1 MCGIY
6 FSYSD
11 RRFPQSEQ
19 EVNLSMQKIKH
30 RGPDASGV
38 SIFPLEDAFVALGHR
53 RLSILDLNERSN
65 QPFHSERYA
74 LTYNGEIYNHLDL
87 RKNFLK
93 DFSFKTT
100 SDTETLI
107 CMIDKFGLDETL
119 KNLNGMFSF
128 SIYDKLNNEIHL
140 ARDRAGEKP
149 LYICCFE
156 GVFAASSDLITF
168 EDISSF
174 QKIICEKALMEYL
187 NFGYVPAPK
196 TIFKNIFKVPP
207 ATSISIKLDQ
217 LKLKNFDTFRDFCE
231 QDSVSLKEFWTLHEA
246 KTLDV
251 GIKYS
256 DVKQTLNQK
265 LSNAIKLQQLS
276 DVPLGCF
283 LSGGIDS
290 TLIASLMSKA
300 NKDTKTFTIGFEF
313 SEYDESIH
321 AEKIAKYLKTDHKT
335 VICSTK
341 ETQEIIKSLGKAY
354 TEPFADSSQIPTMMI
369 SKIASQDVKVVLTGD
384 CGDELFGGY
393 NRYIIAS
400 RYLKIFY
407 LLPYAIR
414 KVLLSILGSGG
425 KQLFEL
431 VFSTILK
438 GFFSGNLS
446 QRADK
451 AFEKIKHIDS
461 QYNYY
466 SSMIR
471 EWKSDDEILVNN
483 QPDCHYEDIFNE
495 FSTKGFIEKMMYTD
509 FKTYMV
515 DDILCKVDRAAMF
528 HSLETRVPFL
538 DKDVIEYAYS
548 IPEKFKIKGSNSK
561 IILKDLISNYLPR
574 ELIERPKQGFGVPI
588 SKWMQTDLN
597 KWTKEML
604 SKDINDTHGFFN
616 QQVVEKFLSEHL
628 EGKKNHEHKLW
639 SLIQFNSW
647 YVERYK

>member
-1 MCGIY
+1 
-6 FSYSD
+6 
-11 RRFPQSEQ
+11 
-19 EVNLSMQKIKH
+19 
-30 RGPDASGV
+30 
-38 SIFPLEDAFVALGHR
+38 
-53 RLSILDLNERSN
+53 
-65 QPFHSERYA
+65 
-74 LTYNGEIYNHLDL
+74 
-87 RKNFLK
+87 
-93 DFSFKTT
+93 
-100 SDTETLI
+100 
-107 CMIDKFGLDETL
+107 
-119 KNLNGMFSF
+119 
-128 SIYDKLNNEIHL
+128 
-140 ARDRAGEKP
+140 
-149 LYICCFE
+149 
-156 GVFAASSDLITF
+156 
-168 EDISSF
+168 
-174 QKIICEKALMEYL
+174 
-187 NFGYVPAPK
+187 
-196 TIFKNIFKVPP
+196 
-207 ATSISIKLDQ
+207 
-217 LKLKNFDTFRDFCE
+217 
-231 QDSVSLKEFWTLHEA
+231 
-246 KTLDV
+246 
-251 GIKYS
+251 
-256 DVKQTLNQK
+256 
-265 LSNAIKLQQLS
+265 
-276 DVPLGCF
+276 
-283 LSGGIDS
+283 
-290 TLIASLMSKA
+290 
-300 NKDTKTFTIGFEF
+300 
-313 SEYDESIH
+313 
-321 AEKIAKYLKTDHKT
+321 
-335 VICSTK
+335 
-341 ETQEIIKSLGKAY
+341 
-354 TEPFADSSQIPTMMI
+354 MMI

-407 LLPYAIR
+407 LLPHAIR
-414 KVLLSILGSGG
+414 KVLLGILSSGG

-466 SSMIR
+466 SSMVR

-495 FSTKGFIEKMMYTD
+495 FGTKGFIEKMMYTD

-628 EGKKNHEHKLW
+628 DGKKNHEHKSVSYTHLT
-639 SLIQFNSW
+639 LPT
-647 YVERYK
+647 KA